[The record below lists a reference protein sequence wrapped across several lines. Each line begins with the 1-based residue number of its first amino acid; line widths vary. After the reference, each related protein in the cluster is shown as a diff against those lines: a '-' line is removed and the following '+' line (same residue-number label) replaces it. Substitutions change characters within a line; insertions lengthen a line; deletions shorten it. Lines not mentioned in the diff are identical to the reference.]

1 MRVVATALEGVR
13 IIEPHVFPDARG
25 FFLESYHAER
35 YAQAGLP
42 ERFVQDNH
50 SRSARG
56 TIRGFHYQLRRPQG
70 KLVRVVHGVV
80 FDVAVDIRRG
90 SPTFG
95 KWVGV
100 ELSADNKRQLFIPG
114 GFAHGFCVLADS
126 SEVEYKCTDYY
137 VPDDQHGVRWDDP
150 TIGIPWPTA
159 DPVLSDA
166 DRAYPLLA
174 PTRED
179 LPRYDAAPA
188 LPR

>member
-1 MRVVATALEGVR
+1 VKVVPTALPGVLV
-13 IIEPHVFPDARG
+13 IEPQVFPDTRG

-56 TIRGFHYQLRRPQG
+56 TIRGMHYQLRRPQG
-70 KLVRVVHGVV
+70 KLVRVVQGAV

-100 ELSADNKRQLFIPG
+100 ELSAENKRQLFIPS
-114 GFAHGFCVLADS
+114 GFAHGFCALAEA

-137 VPDDQHGVRWDDP
+137 VPEDQHGVRWDDP
-150 TIGIPWPTA
+150 TIGIPWPT
-159 DPVLSDA
+159 DTPMLSDT
-166 DRAYPLLA
+166 DRAYSALA

-179 LPRYDAAPA
+179 LPRYDTVSA